1 MKNPAAL
8 LPKNKWLRGLA
19 VGVLLIAATGI
30 AVKSKAFGGS
40 RPAPVSTF
48 DVGTINIDDSQQVII
63 VRSNGWL
70 DTKATLEAMEWD
82 GDSWNT
88 VVGPITAS
96 LGRSGFSLQHREG
109 DGSSPAGVFKIS
121 EAFGSRQAPD
131 RTKLPAPVTGPE
143 DWWVSDPAQPLV
155 VVVKTFTD
163 SGVQEGAAQTLVL
176 PGNSEP
182 RNYFTHF
189 VGFLDGQPVLSVHV
203 NNATDDFWP
212 GVAKRCALYVPSGEQ
227 WQLKASLTSSAWADC
242 SRADF
247 WSSRAPLPI
256 QSGDAPAGTDSDAP
270 CH

>member
-1 MKNPAAL
+1 MASEPPREPAWYRSAL
-8 LPKNKWLRGLA
+8 MLRNGSAFLLLVLAGCGHTRQVTPWLRSSFARPFELWAESGGTPATARIERKVAGRWEVLSTSSSCALSLAGGIRAVYETNDNALA
-19 VGVLLIAATGI
+19 V
-30 AVKSKAFGGS
+30 
-40 RPAPVSTF
+40 VSE
-48 DVGTINIDDSQQVII
+48 VGTSTL
-63 VRSNGWL
+63 L
-70 DTKATLEAMEWD
+70 DCAGRLRARPGGHGLVCLEM
-82 GDSWNT
+82 
-88 VVGPITAS
+88 
-96 LGRSGFSLQHREG
+96 
-109 DGSSPAGVFKIS
+109 
-121 EAFGSRQAPD
+121 
-131 RTKLPAPVTGPE
+131 

-176 PGNSEP
+176 PGSSEP

-203 NNATDDFWP
+203 NNATDDLWP
-212 GVAKRCALYVPSGEQ
+212 GVAKRCALYVTSGEQ